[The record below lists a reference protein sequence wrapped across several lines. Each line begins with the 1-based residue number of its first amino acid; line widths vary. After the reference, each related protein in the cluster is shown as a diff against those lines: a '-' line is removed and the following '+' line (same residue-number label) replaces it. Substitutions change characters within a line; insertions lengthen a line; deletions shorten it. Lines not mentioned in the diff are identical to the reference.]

1 MTEQGFPAGHGVPA
15 EHHAPTGQGPTA
27 AAGTVP
33 AQAVRLA
40 VPLTPAVSATR
51 ARRYG
56 SWYFAEHT
64 FRVMRR
70 YAVSVLLYSVGQPL
84 AYLFAMGIGLAAL
97 INANGGSQ
105 YAGVGYLTFLAPAL
119 VASAAMMSAT
129 GEFMF
134 PIMDGFKW
142 RRTFYGPH
150 ASPLNPEQIANG
162 HIIGVTIRI
171 LLPTAIYFVIVVLF
185 GAAPGPW
192 AWVSIFTATLCALS
206 FGLPLMAYVSTIERD
221 GGQFAIVQRFIVT
234 PLFLFSG
241 TFFPLATLPVFLQ
254 WIGWLSPL
262 WHVTQIGRVL
272 SYGYPEPLWLSLLHV
287 LYMLATAVAGWRVA
301 QRIFKRRLGR

>member
-1 MTEQGFPAGHGVPA
+1 M
-15 EHHAPTGQGPTA
+15 
-27 AAGTVP
+27 
-33 AQAVRLA
+33 
-40 VPLTPAVSATR
+40 S
-51 ARRYG
+51 
-56 SWYFAEHT
+56 
-64 FRVMRR
+64 R

-119 VASAAMMSAT
+119 VASAALMSAT

-171 LLPTAIYFVIVVLF
+171 LLATAIYFVIVVLF
-185 GAAPGPW
+185 GAAPGSVGVGLDFHRHPVR
-192 AWVSIFTATLCALS
+192 ALLRPAADGLRLHHFARRRPICHCAALHCHPAVPVLRYLLSAGRAAGLPAVDRLALAALARHASSAGCSATATPS
-206 FGLPLMAYVSTIERD
+206 R
-221 GGQFAIVQRFIVT
+221 
-234 PLFLFSG
+234 SG
-241 TFFPLATLPVFLQ
+241 
-254 WIGWLSPL
+254 
-262 WHVTQIGRVL
+262 
-272 SYGYPEPLWLSLLHV
+272 
-287 LYMLATAVAGWRVA
+287 
-301 QRIFKRRLGR
+301 

>member
-1 MTEQGFPAGHGVPA
+1 MTSHPNTAGTPAG
-15 EHHAPTGQGPTA
+15 GQ
-27 AAGTVP
+27 AAGP
-33 AQAVRLA
+33 GGAVVLP
-40 VPLTPAVSATR
+40 VPLTPAQSAAK
-51 ARRYG
+51 ARRLG

-64 FRVMRR
+64 LRVMRS
-70 YAVSVLLYSVGQPL
+70 YALSVLMYSVGTPL
-84 AYLFAMGIGLAAL
+84 AYLFAMGVGMAAL
-97 INANGGSQ
+97 INANGGGSFG
-105 YAGVGYLTFLAPAL
+105 GVGYLTFLAPAL

-150 ASPLNPEQIANG
+150 ASPLAPEQIAGG

-171 LLPTAIYFVIVVLF
+171 LVPTAIYFGIVVLF

-192 AWVSIFTATLCALS
+192 AWLSIFTATLCALA
-206 FGLPLMAYVSTIERD
+206 FGLPLMAYVSTLTKD
-221 GGQFAIVQRFIVT
+221 SGQFAAVQRFIVT

-241 TFFPLATLPVFLQ
+241 TFFPLATLPWFLQ

-262 WHVTQIGRVL
+262 WHATELGRVL
-272 SYGYPEPLWLSLLHV
+272 SYGYAEPLWLSLVHL
-287 LYMLATAVAGWRVA
+287 LYMLATAAVGWVLAR
-301 QRIFKRRLGR
+301 RIFARRMGA

>member
-1 MTEQGFPAGHGVPA
+1 M
-15 EHHAPTGQGPTA
+15 
-27 AAGTVP
+27 
-33 AQAVRLA
+33 
-40 VPLTPAVSATR
+40 PLTPEVSAAR
-51 ARRYG
+51 ARRFG

-64 FRVMRR
+64 FRVMGR
-70 YAVSVLLYSVGQPL
+70 YAVSVFLYSVGQPM
-84 AYLFAMGIGLAAL
+84 AYLYAMGVGLAAL

-105 YAGVGYLTFLAPAL
+105 FAGVGYLTFLAPAL
-119 VASAAMMSAT
+119 VASAALMSAT

-150 ASPLNPEQIANG
+150 ASPLGPEQIANG
-162 HIIGVTIRI
+162 HIIGVGIRI
-171 LLPTAIYFVIVVLF
+171 LLPTAIYFVIVALF

-192 AWVSIFTATLCALS
+192 AWLSIFTATLCALS
-206 FGLPLMAYVSTIERD
+206 FGLPLMAYVSTLQKD
-221 GGQFAIVQRFIVT
+221 AGQFAIVQRFIVT

-262 WHVTQIGRVL
+262 WHATEIGRVL
-272 SYGYPEPLWLSLLHV
+272 SYGHAEPVWLSIAHV
-287 LYMLATAVAGWRVA
+287 LYMAATAVVGWRLS
-301 QRIFKRRLGR
+301 QRIFIRRLGK

>member
-1 MTEQGFPAGHGVPA
+1 MTEQRTTA
-15 EHHAPTGQGPTA
+15 APGQG
-27 AAGTVP
+27 
-33 AQAVRLA
+33 AQLP
-40 VPLTPAVSATR
+40 VPLTPERSA
-51 ARRYG
+51 AKSRRFG

-70 YAVSVLLYSVGQPL
+70 YAVSVFLYSVGQPL
-84 AYLFAMGIGLAAL
+84 AYLYAMGIGLAAL
-97 INANGGSQ
+97 INANGGSHF
-105 YAGVGYLTFLAPAL
+105 AGVGYLTFLAPAL
-119 VASAAMMSAT
+119 VASAALMSAT

-150 ASPLNPEQIANG
+150 ASPLGPEQIANG
-162 HIIGVTIRI
+162 HIIGVGIRI
-171 LLPTAIYFVIVVLF
+171 LVPTAIYFVTVVLF

-192 AWVSIFTATLCALS
+192 AWLSIFTATLCALS
-206 FGLPLMAYVSTIERD
+206 FGLPLMAYVSTLQTD
-221 GGQFAIVQRFIVT
+221 AGQFAIVQRFIVT

-262 WHVTQIGRVL
+262 WHATEIGRVL
-272 SYGYPEPLWLSLLHV
+272 SYGYAEPVWLSIVHV
-287 LYMLATAVAGWRVA
+287 LYMAATAVVGWRLA
-301 QRIFKRRLGR
+301 QRIFIRRLGK